1 MTQQHGPAGI
11 TNAIVSVRHVAEDDY
26 STSRSYQ
33 LSSLPP
39 HRPVVDSRAETGR
52 AVAPGPRR

>member
-26 STSRSYQ
+26 STSRSCQ

-39 HRPVVDSRAETGR
+39 HRPAGI
-52 AVAPGPRR
+52 AAQGPGLP

>member
-11 TNAIVSVRHVAEDDY
+11 TKAIVSVRHVSEDDY
-26 STSRSYQ
+26 STSRSCQ

-39 HRPVVDSRAETGR
+39 HRPAGDSRAGTWLT
-52 AVAPGPRR
+52 VAPGPRR